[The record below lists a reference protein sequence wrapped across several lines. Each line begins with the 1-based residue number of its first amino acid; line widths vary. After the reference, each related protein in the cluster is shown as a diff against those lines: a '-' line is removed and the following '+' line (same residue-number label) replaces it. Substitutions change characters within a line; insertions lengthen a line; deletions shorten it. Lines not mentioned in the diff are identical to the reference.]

1 MASLKDILLYTV
13 LVRGRWS
20 VKSIYSLHSH
30 IGYTLAMA
38 GLIQLDSCLVPRFC
52 EAAQPGGCC
61 VADFALFLFTLG
73 LSELLHSSRAGC
85 ASPTLEVRVIV

>member
-38 GLIQLDSCLVPRFC
+38 GLIQLDNCLVPRFC
-52 EAAQPGGCC
+52 EAAQSAGCC
-61 VADFALFLFTLG
+61 VADFALLVVTLG
-73 LSELLHSSRAGC
+73 LSELPLSSRAGC
-85 ASPTLEVRVIV
+85 ARPALKVRVKV